1 MQTDQ
6 TIQSSRPL
14 VGLSKLF
21 FKFDKPGVKQHA
33 HLRLRLLGFLVSDDS
48 LMFDRGDEA
57 MVPRQRF
64 IVWTVVGEAGL
75 PMVRVD
81 AQC

>member
-1 MQTDQ
+1 VQTDQ

-33 HLRLRLLGFLVSDDS
+33 HLRLRLLLV
-48 LMFDRGDEA
+48 
-57 MVPRQRF
+57 
-64 IVWTVVGEAGL
+64 
-75 PMVRVD
+75 
-81 AQC
+81 